1 MQKTKKRHGR
11 LFVFISGMLAIT
23 VAVLSFA
30 QLAFIN
36 ESTKS
41 ELKKSTSEEYSEFSK
56 TYAKLVKSV
65 LEKYFTGLDFYLNSD
80 VVQQTNNT
88 DEIAEWLTQRA
99 SRRDS
104 SLYDYVAYVDAD
116 GGFYTDKGTYV
127 NVKDRDYFKA
137 IMQNGEKYYIDNPVN
152 SKTTGTTVIHICE
165 AVQKGG
171 RNTGFFCG
179 VVQIDNVKSLIAE
192 IDLGERGIVAM
203 FGSDGDL
210 IVTSGNNDE
219 NKSEFS
225 TFKDSDAD
233 SSALISNAISSGEQQ
248 IFAAKG
254 LDGKNRII
262 FSSPVEYT
270 PWTLFLV
277 MEEAQIN
284 STATKIAVKMIFCG
298 IAITILIILIAGFIL
313 FKTIKPIGVVEKT
326 IRGIATGD
334 ADLTRRIEI
343 KSNNEIGAVV
353 DGFNQ
358 FAEKLHKIIATMKQ
372 SKEQL
377 VNAGEFLENST
388 EDTTA
393 AITQIIGN
401 IENMSGQVTTQ
412 TDSVHQTAGAVNE
425 IASNIESLNRMI
437 ESQASAVTQASAAV
451 EEMIGNINS
460 VNNSVQKMGKSFEAL
475 EQKAT
480 MGVQKQN
487 DVDMKIDEI
496 EKESQMLQEANS
508 IISGIAEQT
517 NLLAMNAAIEA
528 AHAGEAG
535 KGFSVVADEIRKLS
549 EDSSS
554 QSQSIGQQLS
564 KISESIESIVQ
575 ASQVATDAFND
586 VSTGI
591 NSTTN
596 LVREITNAM
605 HEQNEGSQQIM
616 EALNSMNDTSN
627 EVKTASLEMS
637 EGNKAI
643 LEEIKNLQDAT
654 FSIKDGMDEMSASAR
669 KINET
674 GAALT
679 ELSHKLHDSI
689 EDIGTQVDQFKV

>member
-1 MQKTKKRHGR
+1 MQKKRYGR

-23 VAVLSFA
+23 VAVLSLA
-30 QLAFIN
+30 QMTFITQ
-36 ESTKS
+36 STKS
-41 ELKKSTSEEYSEFSK
+41 ELKESTKEEYTEFAK
-56 TYAKLVKSV
+56 TYASLVSAV
-65 LEKYFTGLDFYLNSD
+65 VEKYLTGLDFYINSD
-80 VVQQTNNT
+80 VVQQTGST
-88 DEIAEWLTQRA
+88 DEIVDWLTAHA
-99 SRRDS
+99 SSRDNN
-104 SLYDYVAYVDAD
+104 LYANVAYAD
-116 GGFYTDKGTYV
+116 SDGDFYTDIGTKV

-137 IMQNGEKYYIDNPVN
+137 IMQSGGKYYIDNPVE
-152 SKTTGTTVIHICE
+152 SKSLGSTVIHVCR
-165 AVQKGG
+165 AVQKNG
-171 RNTGFFCG
+171 RNTGLFCG
-179 VVQIDNVKSLIAE
+179 IVKIENVKSFIE
-192 IDLGERGIVAM
+192 GIDLGDKGIVSLA
-203 FGSDGDL
+203 GSDGNL
-210 IVTSGNNDE
+210 IATSEDDDGE
-219 NKSEFS
+219 GGIKEFEGL
-225 TFKDSDAD
+225 KNSDKI
-233 SSALISNAISSGEQQ
+233 SSAVASRQQQ
-248 IFAAKG
+248 ILTENGA
-254 LDGKNRII
+254 DGKRRVI
-262 FSSPVEYT
+262 FTSPLGYT
-270 PWTLFLV
+270 EWMIFLV
-277 MEEAQIN
+277 MKESQIN
-284 STATKIAVKMIFCG
+284 LTSTRIAVRMVLCG
-298 IAITILIILIAGFIL
+298 IVITILIIMVSGLIL
-313 FKTIKPIGVVEKT
+313 FKTIKPIGIVEKT
-326 IRGIATGD
+326 IRGIANGD
-334 ADLTRRIEI
+334 ADLTQRIQI
-343 KSNNEIGAVV
+343 KANNEIGAVV

-358 FAEKLHKIIATMKQ
+358 FADKLHKIISTMKQ

-393 AITQIIGN
+393 AITQIISN
-401 IENMSGQVTTQ
+401 IESMGSQVSTQ

-460 VNNSVQKMGKSFEAL
+460 VNKSVQKMGKSFESL
-475 EQKAT
+475 EQKAA

-487 DVDMKIDEI
+487 DVDKKIDEI

-508 IISGIAEQT
+508 VISGIAEQT

-575 ASQVATDAFND
+575 ASQVATAAFNE
-586 VSTGI
+586 VSSGI

-654 FSIKDGMDEMSASAR
+654 FSIKDGMDEMSVGAR

-679 ELSHKLHDSI
+679 ELSHRMHDSI